1 MDSDLTVSR
10 PTLDEPAGTAPV
22 GKPRAGWLRWPVL
35 VPLALAL
42 VVAGTIVVRSN
53 AAAKAKPAPAARV
66 VPVVTAGVRVGDMPV
81 NLSGLGTVVPTEA
94 VTVRTRVDGQLMSV
108 NFREGQMVR
117 KGDLLMQ
124 VDPRPYQVQLLQA
137 EGQLAKD
144 QAALRNAQRDLE
156 RFRTLVQQ
164 GILPQQQLDTQVSTV
179 DQGEAAIKTDQA
191 AVESAKLNLTYSRI
205 TAPLAGKTGLRLVDP
220 GNMVKASDANGLVVI
235 TPVAPINVLFT
246 IPADHVQH
254 VLANSQGGKPLAVE
268 AWDRDFTRRLAVG
281 TLLAVDN
288 QVDTA
293 TGTVRLKAQFPNQD
307 GALFPNQFVNA
318 KLRTDVLH
326 GALVAPAAA
335 VQRSPRG
342 NFVYVVKADQTV
354 DLRPVELQ
362 LTEGDS
368 VVLKG
373 GVQSGEQVVVD
384 GLDKLSPGMKVAATD
399 AAAAAKAPAGN
410 PPGKAP
416 AGAPAAAPKP

>member
-1 MDSDLTVSR
+1 MDADPTATR
-10 PTLDEPAGTAPV
+10 PTLDDPAAAAPAGR
-22 GKPRAGWLRWPVL
+22 PRPGRLRWPVL
-35 VPLALAL
+35 VPMALALA
-42 VVAGTIVVRSN
+42 VAGVIVARSV
-53 AAAKAKPAPAARV
+53 AAGKAKPAPPVRM
-66 VPVVTAGVRVGDMPV
+66 VPVVTAGVRIGDMPV
-81 NLSGLGTVVPTEA
+81 NLSGLGTVVPTEV
-94 VTVRTRVDGQLMSV
+94 VTVRTRVDGQLMSIH
-108 NFREGQMVR
+108 FKEGQMVR

-137 EGQLAKD
+137 QGQQAKD

-156 RFRTLVQQ
+156 RFRTLAQQ
-164 GILPQQQLDTQVSTV
+164 GILPQQQLDTQTAAV
-179 DQGEAAIKTDQA
+179 DQDEAALKSDQA
-191 AVESAKLNLTYSRI
+191 AVESAQLNLTYSRI
-205 TAPLAGKTGLRLVDP
+205 TAPLSGKAGLRLVDP
-220 GNMVKASDANGLVVI
+220 GNMVKASDTTGLVVI

-246 IPADHVQH
+246 IPADHIQH
-254 VLANSQGGKPLAVE
+254 VLANSRGGQPLVVE

-326 GALVAPAAA
+326 GVLIVPAAA
-335 VQRSPRG
+335 VQRSPKG

-362 LTEGDS
+362 LTEADS

-373 GVQSGEQVVVD
+373 GLRAGERVVVD
-384 GLDKLSPGMKVAATD
+384 GLDKLSPGMKVAASDAAPGAGT
-399 AAAAAKAPAGN
+399 AAAA
-410 PPGKAP
+410 PGQAAP
-416 AGAPAAAPKP
+416 AGAPKP